1 MRIPALA
8 ILLLFIT
15 CTSKDQN
22 EFVVEGKIKD
32 AAGTIYLEKTLMDR
46 VQPIIVDSAIVGKN
60 GYYKLTAENTEEN
73 LYNLRFGNLRYPFA
87 NVVND
92 AAHITVNADLNND
105 DDVYTVT
112 GSPASAKLKQF
123 LNESNKQLSVI
134 YAYNVQLDS
143 MRNQGYPDSLLKTV
157 RATRSQGTD
166 SFKNYVVNF
175 LNESKSPAVI
185 MFALGT
191 YQMYASDKRL
201 ALNPFSDAQ
210 VNEVIEKT
218 AQRFPEHKGIAQLK
232 ASFSEQVKNTADA
245 GTSALLNKPAPDFT
259 LRDVNNKNVSLSSFR
274 GKYVLV
280 DFWASWCQPC
290 RNENPNVVSAF
301 KKFSNKNFTVLGV
314 SLDKEREAWINA
326 IREDGLTWTHVSD
339 LAFWN
344 SIVVPMYQIGGIPF
358 NVLIDPNGIIIAENL
373 KGDELH
379 VKLSE
384 ILK

>member
-1 MRIPALA
+1 MRISALPVLF
-8 ILLLFIT
+8 LLLS
-15 CTSKDQN
+15 CNGNNEN

-46 VQPIIVDSAIVGKN
+46 IQPIIVDSATIGKN
-60 GYYKLTAENTEEN
+60 GHYKLAAENTEEN

-105 DDVYTVT
+105 EEPYTVT
-112 GSPASAKLKQF
+112 GSPASAKLKEY
-123 LNESNKQLSVI
+123 LKESNRQLSTI
-134 YAYNVQLDS
+134 YAYSVQLDT
-143 MRNQGYPDSLLKTV
+143 MRNQAYPDSLLKTV
-157 RATRSQGTD
+157 RATRALATD
-166 SFKNYVVNF
+166 SFKNYVVNYI
-175 LNESKSPAVI
+175 NESKSPAVV

-201 ALNPFSDAQ
+201 ALNPFSDEQ
-210 VNEVIEKT
+210 VRELINKT

-232 ASFSEQVKNTADA
+232 AGFSEQPGNTPAA
-245 GTSALLNKPAPDFT
+245 QTSVLLNKPAPDFT
-259 LRDVNNKNVSLSSFR
+259 LRDVNNRNVSLSSFR

-290 RNENPNVVSAF
+290 RVENPNVVSAF
-301 KKFSNKNFTVLGV
+301 KNFNSKNFTILGV
-314 SLDKEREAWINA
+314 SLDQEKTAWTKA

-339 LAFWN
+339 LAQWN
-344 SIVVPMYQIGGIPF
+344 SIVVPMYHIGGIPY
-358 NVLIDPNGIIIAENL
+358 NVLVDPQGIIIAENL

-379 VKLSE
+379 VKLGE

>member
-8 ILLLFIT
+8 LLILFAS
-15 CTSKDQN
+15 CSSKDNN

-46 VQPIIVDSAIVGKN
+46 IQPIIVDSATVGKD
-60 GYYKLTAENTEEN
+60 GYYKLAAENTEEN

-92 AAHITVNADLNND
+92 VAHITVNADLNND
-105 DDVYTVT
+105 EDVYTVK
-112 GSPASAKLKQF
+112 GSPASTRLKEY
-123 LNESNKQLSVI
+123 LNESNRQLSRI
-134 YAYNVQLDS
+134 YAFSVQLDT
-143 MRNQGYPDSLLKTV
+143 MRNQGFPDSLLKTV
-157 RATRSQGTD
+157 RSTRALATD
-166 SFKNYVVNF
+166 SFKTYVVNY

-201 ALNPFSDAQ
+201 ALNPFSDEQ
-210 VNEVIEKT
+210 VKDVIDKT

-232 ASFSEQVKNTADA
+232 ASFNQQAKSGESENN
-245 GTSALLNKPAPDFT
+245 SALLNKPAPDFT
-259 LRDVNNKNVSLSSFR
+259 LRDVNNRKVSLSSFR

-290 RNENPNVVSAF
+290 RMENPNVVSAF
-301 KKFSNKNFTVLGV
+301 KNFSNKNFTVLGV
-314 SLDKEREAWINA
+314 SLDENRDAWINA
-326 IREDGLTWTHVSD
+326 IKEDGLTWTHVSD
-339 LAFWN
+339 LAQWN
-344 SIVVPMYQIGGIPF
+344 SIVVPMYQISGIPF
-358 NVLIDPNGIIIAENL
+358 NVLVDPKGIIIAENL

-384 ILK
+384 VLQ